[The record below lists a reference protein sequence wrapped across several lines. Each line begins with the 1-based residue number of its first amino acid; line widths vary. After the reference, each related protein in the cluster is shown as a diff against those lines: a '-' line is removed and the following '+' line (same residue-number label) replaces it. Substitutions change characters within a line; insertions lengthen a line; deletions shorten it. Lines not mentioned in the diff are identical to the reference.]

1 MFGYVMANPQEL
13 RPEQRERY
21 LGCYC
26 GICRAIG
33 EQNSLASRLALNY
46 DMVFLALLLSSL
58 YEPAEEQSSGRCLIH
73 PLSPPALAAER
84 GHTLRSGYECG
95 PGLLQRRRP
104 LAR

>member
-46 DMVFLALLLSSL
+46 DMSSWPSCCRLSMNRQRSRA
-58 YEPAEEQSSGRCLIH
+58 PA
-73 PLSPPALAAER
+73 AA
-84 GHTLRSGYECG
+84 
-95 PGLLQRRRP
+95 
-104 LAR
+104 